1 MMISYQ
7 IFLFL
12 VSPVLAWLTIK
23 HYLSHKDTV
32 FLWQRFFA
40 HQLPDSNNAIWFH
53 CASVGEVM
61 TALPLINL
69 YKNKYPQQE
78 FLISTT
84 TITSAKICKSKLPF
98 VKHCYL
104 PLDYRSNI
112 KRFLSKTNPERLI
125 ILETEIWP
133 NLFSIAKK
141 NGISITIINGRLSKK
156 TLNAGRWF
164 KKLFYLSI
172 QQVDNILCRSE
183 HDTKAYISLGAQKQK
198 IETVGNL
205 KFSAQFPKIETTN
218 NLINRPYV
226 LVASTHKHEEKKI
239 VELWN
244 ATNHNDLLLV
254 IVPRHPER
262 YEEILSEISGY
273 CSEIKIRSKH
283 DVITKDTDIYLADTM
298 GELPALFQY
307 AEFVIM
313 GGSFVNIG
321 GHNILEPANFGRAII
336 YGESMKNFEAE
347 NILFLEKAAAIQVKS
362 DVEAISAIN
371 TLIVNQALRE
381 QLGNNA
387 KELINKNSNIA
398 ELYLNKLIPG

>member
-1 MMISYQ
+1 MIISYQ

-12 VSPVLAWLTIK
+12 VSPLLAWLTIK
-23 HYLSHKDTV
+23 HYLNHKDIR

-40 HQLPDSNNAIWFH
+40 LQLPDSNNAIWFH

-61 TALPLINL
+61 TALPLLNL
-69 YKNKYPQQE
+69 YKDKYPQQE

-84 TITSAKICKSKLPF
+84 TITSAKICKNKLPF

-104 PLDYRSNI
+104 PLDYRNNI
-112 KRFLSKTNPERLI
+112 KRFLSKTKPERLI
-125 ILETEIWP
+125 VLETEIWP

-141 NGISITIINGRLSKK
+141 NDISITIINGRLSRK
-156 TLNAGRWF
+156 TLNARSWF
-164 KKLFYLSI
+164 KKLFYTSI
-172 QQVDNILCRSE
+172 QHVDSIFCRSE
-183 HDTKAYISLGAQKQK
+183 DDTKAYISLGAQKNRV
-198 IETVGNL
+198 ETIGNL
-205 KFSAQFPKIETTN
+205 KFSAQFPKTEATN

-226 LVASTHKHEEKKI
+226 IAASTHKNEEKKI

-244 ATNHNDLLLV
+244 AADHGELLLV

-262 YEEILSEISGY
+262 SEEIINEISGY
-273 CSEIKIRSKH
+273 CSEIKIRSKNE
-283 DVITKDTDIYLADTM
+283 VITDKTDIYLADTM

-321 GHNILEPANFGRAII
+321 GHNILEPANFGKAII

-347 NILFLEKAAAIQVKS
+347 NALFLKKEAAIQVKS
-362 DVEAISAIN
+362 DNETVSAIN
-371 TLIVNQALRE
+371 TLISNQAIRE
-381 QLGNNA
+381 ELGNNA
-387 KELINKNSNIA
+387 KELISKNSNIA
-398 ELYLNKLIPG
+398 ELYFNKLTR